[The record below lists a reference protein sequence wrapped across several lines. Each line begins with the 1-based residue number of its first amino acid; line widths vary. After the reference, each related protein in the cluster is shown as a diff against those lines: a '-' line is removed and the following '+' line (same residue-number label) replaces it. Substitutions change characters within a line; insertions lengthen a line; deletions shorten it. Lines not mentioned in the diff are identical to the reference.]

1 MHTVGID
8 VGSTNVKVALV
19 GHEGEGLAAVSRP
32 LQTVRQ
38 DRRAELDA
46 AELWRTVVAALGD
59 LARASADAGL
69 GGLGEVGAVGVC
81 GQYSSIVAV
90 DADLEPVAP
99 LRLYLDTRGTV
110 HSRAVLAREPDA
122 LDTWTERHPI
132 PPVGGGLSLGHL
144 LAFQHDEPDVHRR
157 THAYLEPV
165 DFVTARLTGVV
176 SATQA
181 SMFAAQLVDNRRLGQ
196 TRYDPDLVRLAGVD
210 PTRLPPLVAPG
221 AAVGTVRADVAAATT
236 LPTDAVVVSGITDSH
251 AFALATGAAVP
262 GRIGVVIG
270 TTAVLLATT
279 PRFGPDPDSDVL
291 AMPGVEPGEYLVWA
305 ENGLAGRVVE
315 QILAAFVHGSDA
327 LGDHRADDVFQGFDA
342 ALLASPPGAAGV
354 RFLPWFG
361 GAMAPVADPS
371 MRGGFLGVSLD
382 TRRVDLV
389 RAVAEG
395 VAHNIRWLLGPVA
408 ARAGHPATEVV
419 LAGGAARSPAWAQI
433 VADVVGLPLRVLAD
447 PDHAGSRAVA
457 AWAARR
463 VTGGPHGDQPV
474 DQPGPG
480 SRWGERHD
488 PDPGSI
494 AVHHVAHQEFTAAFD
509 ALRPLRLG
517 RRRPPGLSPS

>member
-8 VGSTNVKVALV
+8 VGSTNVKAALV
-19 GHEGEGLAAVSRP
+19 GREGEGLATVSRP
-32 LQTVRQ
+32 VPAPSE
-38 DRRAELDA
+38 DHRAELDA
-46 AELWRTVVAALGD
+46 AELWGAVVAALAD
-59 LARASADAGL
+59 LAAVAADAGL
-69 GGLGEVGAVGVC
+69 GGLGQVGAVGVC

-90 DADLEPVAP
+90 DSDLEPVAP
-99 LRLYLDTRGTV
+99 LRLYLDTRGTA
-110 HSRAVLAREPDA
+110 HCRSLLARQPDA
-122 LDTWTERHPI
+122 LATWTERHPI

-181 SMFAAQLVDNRRLGQ
+181 SMFASQLVDNRELGH

-210 PTRLPPLVAPG
+210 VSRLPPLVPPG
-221 AAVGTVRADVAAATT
+221 SPVGTVSALVAADTG
-236 LPTDAVVVSGITDSH
+236 LPVGAVVVSGITDSH

-262 GRIGVVIG
+262 GRIGVAIG

-279 PRFGPDPDSDVL
+279 DRFGPHPGSDVL

-315 QILAAFVHGSDA
+315 QVLTAFVHGADA
-327 LGDHRADDVFQGFDA
+327 LGDHATDDVFVGFDA

-354 RFLPWFG
+354 RFLPWFAG
-361 GAMAPVADPS
+361 SMAPVADPA
-371 MRGGFLGVSLD
+371 MRGGFLGVSLA

-389 RAVAEG
+389 RSVAEG
-395 VAHNIRWLLGPVA
+395 VAHNIRWLLGPVS
-408 ARAGHPATEVV
+408 ARAGDPATELV
-419 LAGGAARSPAWAQI
+419 LAGGAARSSAWAQV
-433 VADVVGLPLRVLAD
+433 VADVVGLPVRLLAD
-447 PDHAGSRAVA
+447 PAHAGARAVA
-457 AWAARR
+457 VWAGRQVVGRTVVDRAGDRPGLGSAWA
-463 VTGGPHGDQPV
+463 D
-474 DQPGPG
+474 
-480 SRWGERHD
+480 RHD
-488 PDPGSI
+488 PDEASI
-494 AVHHVAHQEFTAAFD
+494 AVHDLAHQQFTAAFD

-517 RRRPPGLSPS
+517 RPSVRVG

>member
-8 VGSTNVKVALV
+8 VGSTNVKAALV
-19 GHEGEGLAAVSRP
+19 GSRGEALAAVSRS
-32 LQTVRQ
+32 LHTVRQ

-46 AELWRTVVAALGD
+46 AELWATVVAALGD
-59 LARASADAGL
+59 LARAADGAGC
-69 GGLGEVGAVGVC
+69 GGLGDVGAVGVC

-90 DADLEPVAP
+90 DAELEPVAP
-99 LRLYLDTRGTV
+99 LRLYLDTRGTA
-110 HSRAVLAREPDA
+110 RCREVLAREPEA
-122 LDTWTERHPI
+122 LATWTERHPI

-144 LAFQHDEPDVHRR
+144 LAFQLDEPEVHRR
-157 THAYLEPV
+157 TRAYLEPV

-181 SMFAAQLVDNRRLGQ
+181 SMFASQLVDNRQLGR
-196 TRYDPDLVRLAGVD
+196 TAYDPDLVRLAGVD

-221 AAVGTVRADVAAATT
+221 AAVGAVRADVAAATG
-236 LPTDAVVVSGITDSH
+236 LPPDAVVVAGITDSH

-262 GRIGVVIG
+262 GRVGVAIG

-279 PRFGPDPDSDVL
+279 PHFGGTTEGDVL

-315 QILAAFVHGSDA
+315 QILTAFVHGTDA
-327 LGDHRADDVFQGFDA
+327 LGDHAADDVFQGFDA

-354 RFLPWFG
+354 RFLPWFAG
-361 GAMAPVADPS
+361 SMAPVADPA

-395 VAHNIRWLLGPVA
+395 VAHNIRWLLGPVS
-408 ARAGHPATEVV
+408 ARAGVAATELV

-433 VADVVGLPLRVLAD
+433 VADVVGLPVHVLAD
-447 PDHAGSRAVA
+447 PAHAGSRAVA
-457 AWAARR
+457 VWAGEQVGGDGGSR
-463 VTGGPHGDQPV
+463 VD
-474 DQPGPG
+474 GPG
-480 SRWGERHD
+480 LGSGWGHRHD
-488 PDPGSI
+488 PDPDAS
-494 AVHHVAHQEFTAAFD
+494 AVHHLAHEQFTAAFH

-517 RRRPPGLSPS
+517 RRPS

>member
-19 GHEGEGLAAVSRP
+19 GHRGEGLAAVSRP
-32 LQTVRQ
+32 LQTEREG
-38 DRRAELDA
+38 RRAELDA
-46 AELWRTVVAALGD
+46 AELWRTVVAALGEVAAAVD
-59 LARASADAGL
+59 
-69 GGLGEVGAVGVC
+69 GGLAEVGAVGVC

-90 DADLEPVAP
+90 DDDLEPLAP
-99 LRLYLDTRGTV
+99 LRLYLDTRGTA
-110 HSRAVLAREPDA
+110 HCRAVLADVPGA
-122 LDTWTERHPI
+122 LATWTERHPI

-144 LAFQHDEPDVHRR
+144 LAFQHDDHDVHRR

-181 SMFAAQLVDNRRLGQ
+181 SMFASQLVDNRELGQ
-196 TRYDPDLVRLAGVD
+196 TSYDPDLVRLAGVD
-210 PTRLPPLVAPG
+210 HTRLPSLVAPG
-221 AAVGTVRADVAAATT
+221 AAVGTVRADVAAATG
-236 LPTDAVVVSGITDSH
+236 LPSHAVVVAGITDSH
-251 AFALATGAAVP
+251 AFALATGAAAP

-279 PRFGPDPDSDVL
+279 DRFGSDPDSDVL
-291 AMPGVEPGEYLVWA
+291 AMPGVEPGEYLIWA

-315 QILAAFVHGSDA
+315 QILTAFVHGSDA
-327 LGDHRADDVFQGFDA
+327 LGDHAVDDVFQGFDA
-342 ALLASPPGAAGV
+342 ALLASPAGAAGV
-354 RFLPWFG
+354 RFLPWFS
-361 GAMAPVADPS
+361 GAMAPVADPA

-408 ARAGHPATEVV
+408 ARSGAPATELV
-419 LAGGAARSPAWAQI
+419 LAGGAARSAAWSQI
-433 VADVVGLPLRVLAD
+433 VADVVGLPVRVLAD

-457 AWAARR
+457 VWAGRQVAGPVGAAGREAARE
-463 VTGGPHGDQPV
+463 GDV
-474 DQPGPG
+474 DPAGLG
-480 SRWGERHD
+480 SSWGHRHE
-488 PDPGSI
+488 PDPAST
-494 AVHHVAHQEFTAAFD
+494 AVHDLAHEQFTAAFH

-517 RRRPPGLSPS
+517 RRPPPS